1 LEKNKIIKPGGFM
14 NINVVGITATI
25 KEFLEM
31 PENNS
36 WHKRKLGCEA
46 RNKEDFI
53 SLKKFI
59 SDRHS
64 TEEHC
69 HQIR

>member
-36 WHKRKLGCEA
+36 WHKRKL
-46 RNKEDFI
+46 RRIVHVF
-53 SLKKFI
+53 KKIYF
-59 SDRHS
+59 
-64 TEEHC
+64 
-69 HQIR
+69 